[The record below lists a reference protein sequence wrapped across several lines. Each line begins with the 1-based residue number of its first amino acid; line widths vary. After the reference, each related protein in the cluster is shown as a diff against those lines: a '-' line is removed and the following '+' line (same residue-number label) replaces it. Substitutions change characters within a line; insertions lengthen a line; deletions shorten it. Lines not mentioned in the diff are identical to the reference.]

1 MSKSTRV
8 STIIGSGPL
17 AAQAPRRSLRVVRL
31 VAGLLIIGAL
41 GANVA
46 AASLGISGQQ
56 TLGVGLQ
63 DVTACDTDGFA
74 VVPVSEYVST
84 STAFVARA
92 INLGGTTA
100 TSARAMSSACVGK
113 TMTLVIL
120 TSNADGSGTTT
131 VPAAAIPSSAA
142 GNGGWSL
149 VLPTPLLSEDIA
161 KVVIQIE
168 D

>member
-1 MSKSTRV
+1 
-8 STIIGSGPL
+8 
-17 AAQAPRRSLRVVRL
+17 VRL
-31 VAGLLIIGAL
+31 VAGLLIVGAL

-74 VVPVSEYVST
+74 VVPVSEYVSA
-84 STAFVARA
+84 STAFVASA

-100 TSARAMSSACVGK
+100 TSARAMSSACVDK

-120 TSNADGSGTTT
+120 TSNTGGSGTTT
-131 VPAAAIPSSAA
+131 VPATAIPSSAA

-149 VLPTPLLSEDIA
+149 VLPTALLSEDIV

>member
-1 MSKSTRV
+1 
-8 STIIGSGPL
+8 
-17 AAQAPRRSLRVVRL
+17 VVRL